1 MIKITVTNANQ
12 LMQDL
17 KSQSKKLLE
26 KISTDVLVTVKKYTP
41 IKLGTARQGWRM
53 MRSSKGN
60 SIINRVPYIG
70 RLEEGSSTQAPN
82 GMIEP
87 TIKEISKR
95 RYR

>member
-1 MIKITVTNANQ
+1 MIKITIANPNK

-17 KSQSKKLLE
+17 KNRSKKLITQ
-26 KISTDVLVTVKKYTP
+26 ISMDVLATVKKYTP
-41 IKLGTARQGWRM
+41 IKEGRARQGWRM
-53 MRSSKGN
+53 ARSSKGN
-60 SIINRVPYIG
+60 SIVNRVPYIG

>member
-1 MIKITVTNANQ
+1 MIKITVVNPNK

-17 KSQSKKLLE
+17 KSRSKTLIE
-26 KISTDVLVTVKKYTP
+26 KISTDVLATVKKYTP
-41 IKLGTARQGWRM
+41 IKLGTARQGWRIA
-53 MRSSKGN
+53 RSSKGN
-60 SIINRVPYIG
+60 SIVNRVPYIG
-70 RLEEGSSTQAPN
+70 RLEEGLSRQAPN